1 MKRLLTFAAGLLLL
15 AGLSF
20 AVAQNITKAI
30 QLSQDPSG
38 AFGVDTVNS
47 MYLPRHVVANDQL
60 TPTVAAGAGAVTVTG
75 TDFAG
80 TIVGSGV
87 TTTTVTLTFATAF
100 ASGTVPRCVAQSRN
114 PATSPLAATPST
126 NVGFT
131 VGSMGAATLDY
142 ICVGIRG

>member
-1 MKRLLTFAAGLLLL
+1 MKRLLL
-15 AGLSF
+15 ASLAVACLGISLG
-20 AVAQNITKAI
+20 VAQNINKAL

-47 MYLPRHVVANDQL
+47 VFFPRHMVANDQL
-60 TPTVAAGAGAVTVTG
+60 TPTVAAAAGTVTVTG
-75 TDFAG
+75 TDLAG
-80 TIVGSGV
+80 TITGGGAS
-87 TTTTVTLTFATAF
+87 TSTVTLTFATAF
-100 ASGTVPRCVAQSRN
+100 SSGTTPRCVAQSRN

-131 VGSMGAATLDY
+131 VGSMGAAVLDY

>member
-1 MKRLLTFAAGLLLL
+1 MKRLLVALGIVACLGIGAGI
-15 AGLSF
+15 
-20 AVAQNITKAI
+20 AQNITKAI
-30 QLSQDPSG
+30 QLSQDPTG

-60 TPTVAAGAGAVTVTG
+60 TPTVAAAAGTVTVTG
-75 TDFAG
+75 TDLAG
-80 TIVGSGV
+80 TITGGGV

-100 ASGTVPRCVAQSRN
+100 SSGTTPRCVAQSRN

-131 VGSMGAATLDY
+131 VGSMGAAVLDY